1 MEALT
6 TPPAA
11 GRPIQTAGRPFHAVL
26 AARRDRYNQQFR
38 LARHHSRG
46 LDGAAFLTH
55 LREVVGPVVDAV
67 GTDPEP
73 VCDALVEL
81 SLALAARGRL
91 GGAAT
96 DGMRRLLPAIPGL
109 VAAAPRRVPVAVVN
123 ALHHL
128 EVSPTG
134 APAAWLDT
142 VLELGAH
149 TRSVDEF
156 LDAGAVAAW
165 RHGLAQLRGSALERA
180 ARLPAPL
187 ARIALGARSDVDI
200 ARLAADP
207 WLDPALTGR
216 DPAVLLLARRVGG
229 FRGFGGTFRRPP
241 TVSTSDGRW
250 YASDGEDAWRVH
262 ADRFGV
268 GLRRV
273 TAVPAGPGDVGPL
286 VLKAG
291 GVVTDTA
298 TGAALELPELAD
310 ATSWAS
316 AGGTLAATTP
326 WTHGILFV
334 ARTAG

>member
-1 MEALT
+1 METLS
-6 TPPAA
+6 
-11 GRPIQTAGRPFHAVL
+11 QFHTVL
-26 AARRDRYNQQFR
+26 EERRERYNQQFR
-38 LARHHSRG
+38 LARHHARG
-46 LDGAAFLTH
+46 LDPAEFLTH
-55 LREVVGPVVDAV
+55 LRDVVGPIVDAV
-67 GTDPEP
+67 RDDPEP

-81 SLALAARGRL
+81 SLALAQRGRL
-91 GGAAT
+91 TSSGAVVGGL
-96 DGMRRLLPAIPGL
+96 RRLLPAIPGL
-109 VAAAPRRVPVAVVN
+109 VAAEPRRLPVAIVN
-123 ALHHL
+123 SLHHL

-134 APAAWLDT
+134 DPAGWLDT
-142 VLELGAH
+142 MLELRLH
-149 TRSVDEF
+149 TASVPEF

-165 RHGLAQLRGSALERA
+165 RRGLAQLRDAALTTA
-180 ARLPAPL
+180 ARLPERL
-187 ARIALGARSDVDI
+187 VRIALATRSTVDI
-200 ARLAADP
+200 ERLVADP
-207 WLDPALTGR
+207 WLDPGLTDR
-216 DPAVLLLARRVGG
+216 SDTVLLLARRVGG

-268 GLRRV
+268 NLGRV
-273 TAVPAGPGDVGPL
+273 IGVPAEPGDVGPL

-291 GVVTDTA
+291 GIVSDTK

-334 ARTAG
+334 ARTAA

>member
-1 MEALT
+1 METLS
-6 TPPAA
+6 
-11 GRPIQTAGRPFHAVL
+11 PFHTVL
-26 AARRDRYNQQFR
+26 AARRERYNQQFR
-38 LARHHSRG
+38 LARHHTRG
-46 LDGAAFLTH
+46 LDPQEFLTH
-55 LREVVGPVVDAV
+55 LRDVVGPIVDAV
-67 GTDPEP
+67 RHDHEP

-91 GGAAT
+91 AASGAVA
-96 DGMRRLLPAIPGL
+96 DGLRRFLPAVPGMVAAEPRRLPA
-109 VAAAPRRVPVAVVN
+109 AVVN

-134 APAAWLDT
+134 DPAGWLDT
-142 VLELGAH
+142 MLELRLRTANV
-149 TRSVDEF
+149 SE
-156 LDAGAVAAW
+156 LLAAGAVAAW
-165 RHGLAQLRGSALERA
+165 RRGLAQLRASALDTA
-180 ARLPAPL
+180 ATLPEHL
-187 ARIALGARSDVDI
+187 VRIALGTPAAVDVD
-200 ARLAADP
+200 RLVADP
-207 WLDPALTGR
+207 WLDPKLTGR
-216 DPAVLLLARRVGG
+216 DSSVLLLARRVGG

-250 YASDGEDAWRVH
+250 YATDGEDAWRVF

-268 GLRRV
+268 SLGRV
-273 TAVPAGPGDVGPL
+273 AALPDGPGDVGPL

-291 GVVTDTA
+291 GVVVDTT
-298 TGAALELPELAD
+298 TGAGLELPELAD